1 MARITR
7 KSFRRKKVVLGL
19 CMFASVALIST
30 GFAAWILSADAT
42 KDNGGQLGVGV
53 VNDRS
58 VKLNVEWPTET
69 FRFDSKDNDTEGR
82 LKYDTN
88 HPNEKEMLAIT
99 IKGYVSNAEY
109 LDHIT
114 AELTVSNEVKAAA
127 ETDKYI
133 ELPECDST
141 PITITNND
149 LGTIDTDLYTLTEED
164 LASSEYQES
173 GLQAGAK
180 ICRFSYKVEFKWGE
194 KFGNKNPGEYYDD
207 PATGGKKDAEGNYEI
222 SNEEV
227 SRVMADLKSK
237 LETNAEYTLTLTA
250 VAKS

>member
-42 KDNGGQLGVGV
+42 KDNNGQLEVGV
-53 VNDRS
+53 VHDGS
-58 VKLNVEWPTET
+58 VKLNVEWPTES
-69 FRFDSKDNDTEGR
+69 FRFDSKEEDNIGR
-82 LKYDTN
+82 IKFDTN
-88 HPNEKEMLAIT
+88 YPDQKEMLAIT
-99 IKGYVSNAEY
+99 VNGYVTNAEY

-114 AELTVSNEVKAAA
+114 AQLTVSNEVKAAA

-133 ELPECDST
+133 ELPECVST

-149 LGTIDTDLYTLTEED
+149 LGTIDSELYTITEED
-164 LASSEYQES
+164 LASPKYAES

-207 PATGGKKDAEGNYEI
+207 PETGGKKDAEGNYEI

-227 SRVMADLKSK
+227 SRVMADLKTK
-237 LETNAEYTLTLTA
+237 LETNADYRLELTA